1 MKKISSLVL
10 PAIFLVLMAACAP
23 STIQVTTPDITLQP
37 SFPGSNPLVNQ
48 PDAFGRVAGTG
59 TGIWHGI
66 IAPVTLV
73 LSFFATNVKMY
84 EVHNT
89 GSGYDLGFL
98 IGQALVIALLSL
110 VRRIGRR
117 YTLKC
122 VPI

>member
-10 PAIFLVLMAACAP
+10 PAIFLVLMAACSP
-23 STIQVTTPDITLQP
+23 STTIQVTTPDITLQP
-37 SFPGSNPLVNQ
+37 SFPGPDPLVNQ
-48 PDAFGRVAGTG
+48 PDEFGRVAHTG

-66 IAPVTLV
+66 IAPVTLI

-84 EVHNT
+84 EVHNS

-117 YTLKC
+117 
-122 VPI
+122 